1 MKISSKYVLRN
12 ILGQNI
18 VEPGDIILNESGAF
32 LWNQLREEK
41 SKEDLI
47 YALLAE
53 YDISEETATEAVDIF
68 IFKISS
74 IPDIFE

>member
-41 SKEDLI
+41 KQGRSHLCFAGRI
-47 YALLAE
+47 
-53 YDISEETATEAVDIF
+53 
-68 IFKISS
+68 
-74 IPDIFE
+74 